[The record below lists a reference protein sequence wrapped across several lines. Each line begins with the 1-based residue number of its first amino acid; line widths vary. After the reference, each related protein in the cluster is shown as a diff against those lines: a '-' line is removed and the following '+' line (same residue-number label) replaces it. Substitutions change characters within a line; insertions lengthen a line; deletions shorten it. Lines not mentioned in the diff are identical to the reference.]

1 MAWKLNPFTGALDY
15 YEPAAAVAAHAAT
28 HVTGGGDTVADAIAA
43 GNAGLMSG
51 ADKTKLDGIAAG
63 AQPGT
68 VTSVTGTA
76 PVASSGGT
84 TPAISIPAATNLVAG
99 HATAA
104 HITAIEA
111 NTAKNTNVP
120 TALSMGTIGVATI
133 AITSDGGAD
142 DVTLPTAT
150 NAAAGVASAA
160 QITQLEANTSRY
172 IQIRL
177 LDKDTSH
184 TVVAGIGGEFRLKV
198 AMTVLDVGAYFDTAG
213 TTSVTTIDINEGGV
227 SILSTKITVDATEK
241 TSETAATP
249 PVISDAVIAADAI
262 ITFDIDGIASGTA
275 GKGLVIWLEVTIP

>member
-1 MAWKLNPFTGALDY
+1 MYKFNIFTGTLDY
-15 YEPAAAVAAHAAT
+15 YEP
-28 HVTGGGDTVADAIAA
+28 
-43 GNAGLMSG
+43 
-51 ADKTKLDGIAAG
+51 
-63 AQPGT
+63 
-68 VTSVTGTA
+68 
-76 PVASSGGT
+76 
-84 TPAISIPAATNLVAG
+84 
-99 HATAA
+99 
-104 HITAIEA
+104 
-111 NTAKNTNVP
+111 
-120 TALSMGTIGVATI
+120 
-133 AITSDGGAD
+133 
-142 DVTLPTAT
+142 
-150 NAAAGVASAA
+150 
-160 QITQLEANTSRY
+160 RY